1 LTASELKRKLAKRGC
16 TFEDGTRHT
25 IVIYKGKATEIP
37 RHPSK
42 ELKTGTVRGILRVLG
57 IKEL

>member
-1 LTASELKRKLAKRGC
+1 MTASELKRWLKDQGC

-25 IVIYKGKATEIP
+25 IVRLGSKRSTLP

-42 ELKTGTVRGILRVLG
+42 EVKTGTLKAILKDLG
-57 IKEL
+57 LRK